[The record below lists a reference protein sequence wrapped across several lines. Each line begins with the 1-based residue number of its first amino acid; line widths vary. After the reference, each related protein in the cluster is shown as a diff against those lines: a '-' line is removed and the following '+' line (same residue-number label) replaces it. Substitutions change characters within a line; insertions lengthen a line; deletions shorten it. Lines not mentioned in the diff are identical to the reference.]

1 MVYFCGITLGNIE
14 MTFKVKSKKKKIDFG
29 RIGLPKSE
37 RKKSMYL
44 PVENVV
50 YVPSTYGEKDQKKIS
65 KAEMDSRVAEVKRF
79 LSNNFGG
86 YTSVKATGGYVIR
99 DGKVVNEKVVKVTS
113 FSTKKDFKKN
123 KLKLFNQIGKWGK
136 DWKQE
141 SVGYEHEGDL
151 YYIRKE

>member
-1 MVYFCGITLGNIE
+1 